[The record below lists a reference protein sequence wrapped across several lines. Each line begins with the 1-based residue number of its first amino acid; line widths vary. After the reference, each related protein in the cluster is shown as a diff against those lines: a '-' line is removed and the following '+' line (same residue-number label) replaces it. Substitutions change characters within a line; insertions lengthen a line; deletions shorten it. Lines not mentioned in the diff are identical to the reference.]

1 MIHHVPEGHHIKL
14 GLNFSRSS
22 GGFRL
27 LWAWYNFAT
36 REATTYR
43 FRFRWHMK
51 PRFIWNTRHFNV
63 VDSYLEANDL
73 ALVHREVLEDL
84 RSAEEYDKRL
94 NDSIAHVKP
103 N

>member
-1 MIHHVPEGHHIKL
+1 MIHYVPEGHHIKL
-14 GLNFSRSS
+14 GLNFSRSA
-22 GGFRL
+22 GGFRF

-63 VDSYLEANDL
+63 VDSYLEAHDL

-84 RSAEEYDKRL
+84 RSAEDLDKHYR
-94 NDSIAHVKP
+94 DSYARVKP

>member
-1 MIHHVPEGHHIKL
+1 MIHHVPEGQHLKL

-36 REATTYR
+36 REAFTYR

-63 VDSYLEANDL
+63 IDSYLEVHQL

-84 RSAEEYDKRL
+84 KAAEE
-94 NDSIAHVKP
+94 DSKALSDRYVRIKA

>member
-1 MIHHVPEGHHIKL
+1 MIHYVPEGQHIKL
-14 GLNFSRSS
+14 GLNFSRSA

-43 FRFRWHMK
+43 FRFRWHIK

-63 VDSYLEANDL
+63 IDSYLEAHDL

-84 RSAEEYDKRL
+84 RSAEETDKGYR
-94 NDSIAHVKP
+94 DGYARVKA

>member
-1 MIHHVPEGHHIKL
+1 MIHYVPEGHHIKL

-22 GGFRL
+22 GGFRF

-43 FRFRWHMK
+43 FRFRWHMA

-63 VDSYLEANDL
+63 IDSYLEVHQL

-84 RSAEEYDKRL
+84 KAAEE
-94 NDSIAHVKP
+94 DSKALSDRYVRIKP

>member
-1 MIHHVPEGHHIKL
+1 MIHYVPEGHHIKL

-36 REATTYR
+36 REAFTYR
-43 FRFRWHMK
+43 FRFRWHMA

-63 VDSYLEANDL
+63 IDSYLEVHQL

-84 RSAEEYDKRL
+84 KAAEE
-94 NDSIAHVKP
+94 DSKALSDRYVRIKP